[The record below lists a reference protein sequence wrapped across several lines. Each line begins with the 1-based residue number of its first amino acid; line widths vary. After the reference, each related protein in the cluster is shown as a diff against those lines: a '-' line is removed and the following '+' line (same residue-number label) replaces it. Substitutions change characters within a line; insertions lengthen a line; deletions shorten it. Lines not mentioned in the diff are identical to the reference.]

1 MNKMLYEVCRCGNF
15 IWYSRPFF
23 DEYELQHVG
32 IGTVMTVDRSDL
44 GSEDGDD
51 DVEKLWNLT
60 SRILFEHFANVDGAG
75 QRALVRRA
83 FSLE

>member
-1 MNKMLYEVCRCGNF
+1 MTKMLYEVCRCGNF

-32 IGTVMTVDRSDL
+32 IGTLMTVDRADL
-44 GSEDGDD
+44 DWEDGGN

-60 SRILFEHFANVDGAG
+60 SRILFEHFADVDGAG

-83 FSLE
+83 FSLK